1 MQAAQA
7 DANDVRISVAAE
19 VARSY
24 LTLRGA
30 QRELAAREA
39 ALAPLLPGST
49 TLFSFV
55 QNVDRTRVRG
65 AELVADWNNVLFD
78 GLELSGS
85 LTFADG
91 RIVKD
96 TAFAKA
102 TNKFIPQLPKW
113 RANIVATYRPGDRLA
128 FTLAARASA
137 HAFGTIDNSD
147 TVSQT
152 FQGFGAYFVVVA
164 RVQYRVDDHWT
175 ASIGVDNLNND
186 KYFLYHPFPQRTFLM
201 EIHYAR

>member
-1 MQAAQA
+1 
-7 DANDVRISVAAE
+7 
-19 VARSY
+19 
-24 LTLRGA
+24 
-30 QRELAAREA
+30 
-39 ALAPLLPGST
+39 
-49 TLFSFV
+49 
-55 QNVDRTRVRG
+55 
-65 AELVADWNNVLFD
+65 
-78 GLELSGS
+78 
-85 LTFADG
+85 
-91 RIVKD
+91 
-96 TAFAKA
+96 
-102 TNKFIPQLPKW
+102 
-113 RANIVATYRPGDRLA
+113 VATYRPGDRLA

-152 FQGFGAYFVVVA
+152 FQGFGAYFVVDA